1 MSDELIK
8 AVSEIEEDEALR
20 LVKKRIGEGYNPL
33 DILKDCQ
40 TAMNIVGERYQSG
53 EYFLTELMM
62 SGEILQSISD
72 ILKPV
77 LQEQTD
83 SSMEENS
90 QKGVIVLGTVR
101 GDIHDIGKDIVGFML
116 EVNGF
121 KVHDLGIDV
130 NESKFIEAVR
140 DYKPQVLALSGFLT
154 LAYDSMKV
162 TVEALAKAHLRD
174 TVKIMIGGGSQ
185 IGENVRNYVGAD
197 AFGKTAVE
205 AVRLAKQWT
214 SSEQAPE

>member
-20 LVKKRIGEGYNPL
+20 LVKKGLGEGYNPL

-121 KVHDLGIDV
+121 EVHDLGIDV

-162 TVEALAKAHLRD
+162 TVEALSKAHLRG

-185 IGENVRNYVGAD
+185 IGENVRNYIGAD

-214 SSEQAPE
+214 SSE

>member
-1 MSDELIK
+1 
-8 AVSEIEEDEALR
+8 
-20 LVKKRIGEGYNPL
+20 
-33 DILKDCQ
+33 
-40 TAMNIVGERYQSG
+40 
-53 EYFLTELMM
+53 
-62 SGEILQSISD
+62 
-72 ILKPV
+72 
-77 LQEQTD
+77 
-83 SSMEENS
+83 
-90 QKGVIVLGTVR
+90 VIVLGTVR

>member
-8 AVSEIEEDEALR
+8 AISEIEEDEALR
-20 LVKKRIGEGYNPL
+20 LVHKELGEGQKAL

-77 LQEQTD
+77 LQEQTE
-83 SSMEENS
+83 SSVEDTS
-90 QKGVIVLGTVR
+90 KKGVIVLGTVR

-121 KVHDLGIDV
+121 EVHDLGIDV

-154 LAYDSMKV
+154 LAYDSMKE
-162 TVEALAKAHLRD
+162 TVKALTEAHLRN

-205 AVRLAKQWT
+205 AVRLARQWT
-214 SSEQAPE
+214 SSE

>member
-121 KVHDLGIDV
+121 KVHDLGIHV